1 VARIDHFEDPH
12 APKANRLIPAA
23 SGVVADDSNRVLL
36 IRRTDNDLWTIPGG
50 AMEPGED
57 IATCCQREVLE
68 ESGIEVDIVSLVGI
82 YSNPRHVV
90 EYSDGEVRQQ
100 FSVCFACRPA
110 GGGLATSDESSEVG
124 YFTPEEIGNMDI
136 HPSIRLRIDHF
147 QEGRASPVIA

>member
-1 VARIDHFEDPH
+1 VARIEYFEDPE

-23 SGVVADDSNRVLL
+23 SGVVADDSGRVLL

-57 IATCCQREVLE
+57 IGACCRREVLE
-68 ESGIEVDIVSLVGI
+68 ESGIEVEIVRLVGI

-110 GGGLATSDESSEVG
+110 GGGLATSDESSDVG
-124 YFTPEEIGNMDI
+124 YFTPDEIEGKDI
-136 HPSIRLRIDHF
+136 HPSIRLRIAHF
-147 QEGRASPVIA
+147 HEARPDPVIA